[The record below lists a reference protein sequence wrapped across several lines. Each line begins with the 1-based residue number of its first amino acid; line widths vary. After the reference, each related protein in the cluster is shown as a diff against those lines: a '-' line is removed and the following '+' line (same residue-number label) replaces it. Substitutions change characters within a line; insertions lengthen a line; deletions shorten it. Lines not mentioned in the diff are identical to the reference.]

1 LLMPQLGGVAP
12 HFLSAVDPTLVTVV
26 ALAMVLHLRA
36 PAVASPTPPT
46 SAVLCQVCMK
56 LGHTTNICSY
66 QFDEDYVPASRV
78 VAMESSSTSNE
89 PNWYLDSS
97 ATDHI
102 TGELKR
108 LTMHDHY
115 KWGRYGYCSYW

>member
-1 LLMPQLGGVAP
+1 
-12 HFLSAVDPTLVTVV
+12 
-26 ALAMVLHLRA
+26 
-36 PAVASPTPPT
+36 
-46 SAVLCQVCMK
+46 MK

-115 KWGRYGYCSYW
+115 KWGRYGYRSYW